1 MADARSIAAAMATIA
16 ADERARRVT
25 VLRRDIAAGRI
36 TRTRAQ
42 ADELLWFEIE
52 MWARRAAGVA
62 EGRRYGLPNDYAAL
76 LATAQATRTAA
87 AKGTAS
93 VEKQVAL
100 RDLHHWLVLNAIVRP
115 ALTNAAIDREA
126 LAA

>member
-1 MADARSIAAAMATIA
+1 MRAKIATHIATIA
-16 ADERARRVT
+16 AEERARRVA

-52 MWARRAAGVA
+52 MWARRAAGEV
-62 EGRRYGLPNDYAAL
+62 EGSRYGLPGDYAAL
-76 LATAQATRTAA
+76 IATAQATRTAA
-87 AKGTAS
+87 AKGNAS
-93 VEKQVAL
+93 EEKQVAL

-115 ALTNAAIDREA
+115 VSASAAPGREA

>member
-1 MADARSIAAAMATIA
+1 MRAKFATHIATIA
-16 ADERARRVT
+16 AEERARRVA

-36 TRTRAQ
+36 TRARAQ
-42 ADELLWFEIE
+42 ADETLWFEIE
-52 MWARRAAGVA
+52 MWARRAAGEA
-62 EGRRYGLPNDYAAL
+62 EGSRYGLPSDYAAL

-87 AKGTAS
+87 AKGNAS
-93 VEKQVAL
+93 EEKQVAL

-115 ALTNAAIDREA
+115 VSANAAPGSEA